1 MGSHIRGNL
10 EALSAATSATRPL
23 PPQPSSSPRQ
33 HGSLR
38 QTAITVTSGLA
49 PAAGFAMG
57 FGKRAVE
64 RMGRAFGSLGSG
76 HNTSGLPTS
85 FPLSAGTDFGLDGS
99 NVWPPSHVSHAG
111 KGKQRWTP
119 STAPSA
125 AWSVMTIRGIST
137 RHTESGSFGS
147 TGPSLGP
154 CLRGPSRSSAGGFVI
169 GGLVFGRPLRA
180 CVQDTAI
187 DAVRLAPPT
196 SGDSQS
202 GGAHTVPAPIVY
214 LLILLCSL
222 TRPSRAAAACT
233 CCSLRGTSD
242 EMGCR
247 GRRSF
252 TVRQVT
258 VLIKLFVPNVRQ
270 TELAGVRHTL
280 PSYDLNSMRVQ
291 ILICWK
297 VHRATWI
304 LMRWHLFS
312 KLTFANVRDSLFS
325 NRDNSNLRTN
335 SSRAHPHACS

>member
-1 MGSHIRGNL
+1 MGI
-10 EALSAATSATRPL
+10 
-23 PPQPSSSPRQ
+23 
-33 HGSLR
+33 
-38 QTAITVTSGLA
+38 
-49 PAAGFAMG
+49 
-57 FGKRAVE
+57 GKRAVE

-76 HNTSGLPTS
+76 HNTSGLSTS
-85 FPLSAGTDFGLDGS
+85 FPLSAGTDFGLNVS
-99 NVWPPSHVSHAG
+99 NVWLPTHVSQAG

-125 AWSVMTIRGIST
+125 AWSVMTIRDIST

-154 CLRGPSRSSAGGFVI
+154 CLRGPSRSSTGGFVI

-202 GGAHTVPAPIVY
+202 GGAHTVPTPVVY
-214 LLILLCSL
+214 SLILLCSL

-233 CCSLRGTSD
+233 CCSLCGTSD

-247 GRRSF
+247 GRRSL

-258 VLIKLFVPNVRQ
+258 VLIELF
-270 TELAGVRHTL
+270 
-280 PSYDLNSMRVQ
+280 
-291 ILICWK
+291 
-297 VHRATWI
+297 
-304 LMRWHLFS
+304 
-312 KLTFANVRDSLFS
+312 
-325 NRDNSNLRTN
+325 
-335 SSRAHPHACS
+335 CS